1 MAIQLT
7 DEERQALS
15 FENFDTTALLRAVDD
30 IDELRGSFNDQ
41 RDGAPPELRSDMLRL
56 HELAMAVFNE
66 GSEHQVPALFRAA
79 VEIEDEVV
87 SLLTALERI
96 QSTLGEL
103 MALYP
108 ESLSY
113 EDWDDEDDSDGGW

>member
-15 FENFDTTALLRAVDD
+15 FESFDTTALLRVVDD
-30 IDELRGSFNDQ
+30 IDEMRGFLND
-41 RDGAPPELRSDMLRL
+41 REDGAPPELRSDVLRL
-56 HELAMAVFNE
+56 HQLAMAVFNE
-66 GSEHQVPALFRAA
+66 GSVHQVPALFRAA
-79 VEIEDEVV
+79 AEVEDEIDM
-87 SLLTALERI
+87 LMTALERI

-103 MALYP
+103 TALYP

-113 EDWDDEDDSDGGW
+113 EDLDDEDASDGGW

>member
-15 FENFDTTALLRAVDD
+15 FENFDTTALLSVVDD
-30 IDELRGSFNDQ
+30 IDEMRGFLND
-41 RDGAPPELRSDMLRL
+41 REDGAPPELRSDVLRL
-56 HELAMAVFNE
+56 HQLAMAVFNE
-66 GSEHQVPALFRAA
+66 GSVHQVPALFRAA
-79 VEIEDEVV
+79 AEVEDEIDM
-87 SLLTALERI
+87 LMTALERI

-103 MALYP
+103 TALYP

-113 EDWDDEDDSDGGW
+113 EDLDDEDASDGGW